1 MGLLNYFLI
10 KTQSAKVIN
19 EDARIHFG
27 SILLMLGNEMNSL
40 KTKALS
46 LFGLYMRN
54 TNKPT
59 MLEPTV
65 PEESSQ
71 LNSIYIEAIENFL
84 KTFWHQIEPSRIFIS
99 LSLIAKHN
107 KQLITPN
114 IKYLILQ
121 KIEETPSKFR
131 FNAELKNTLYTL
143 YELLDG
149 DQGKMYLNDHLS
161 HILNI

>member
-1 MGLLNYFLI
+1 
-10 KTQSAKVIN
+10 
-19 EDARIHFG
+19 
-27 SILLMLGNEMNSL
+27 
-40 KTKALS
+40 
-46 LFGLYMRN
+46 MRN
-54 TNKPT
+54 TKKLNSYEEDPT
-59 MLEPTV
+59 ILEET
-65 PEESSQ
+65 EQ
-71 LNSIYIEAIENFL
+71 LNSVYIDAIESFL
-84 KTFWHQIEPSRIFIS
+84 KTFWHQMEPSRIFIS

-107 KQLITPN
+107 KQLVTSS

-149 DQGKMYLNDHLS
+149 DKGKMYLNDHLS

>member
-1 MGLLNYFLI
+1 MVFEQNFFLNLS
-10 KTQSAKVIN
+10 K
-19 EDARIHFG
+19 G
-27 SILLMLGNEMNSL
+27 SS
-40 KTKALS
+40 S
-46 LFGLYMRN
+46 S
-54 TNKPT
+54 
-59 MLEPTV
+59 
-65 PEESSQ
+65 EE
-71 LNSIYIEAIENFL
+71 LPPP
-84 KTFWHQIEPSRIFIS
+84 K
-99 LSLIAKHN
+99 
-107 KQLITPN
+107 

>member
-1 MGLLNYFLI
+1 MKINTSNEGDP
-10 KTQSAKVIN
+10 TAEEEAKQIN
-19 EDARIHFG
+19 
-27 SILLMLGNEMNSL
+27 S
-40 KTKALS
+40 
-46 LFGLYMRN
+46 
-54 TNKPT
+54 
-59 MLEPTV
+59 V
-65 PEESSQ
+65 
-71 LNSIYIEAIENFL
+71 YIEAIESFL
-84 KTFWHQIEPSRIFIS
+84 KTFWHQMEPNRIFIS

-107 KQLITPN
+107 KQLVTSS

>member
-1 MGLLNYFLI
+1 
-10 KTQSAKVIN
+10 
-19 EDARIHFG
+19 
-27 SILLMLGNEMNSL
+27 
-40 KTKALS
+40 
-46 LFGLYMRN
+46 
-54 TNKPT
+54 